1 MLTRLHLP
9 VEAHLAL
16 PKVNVPWRMRGAWLL
31 ENGINMCGE
40 GQESCQRESIQ
51 VLVLMITLC
60 AVIVSIICLSTFFRE
75 DKEEQITPLCPAL
88 IVRDPEITFK
98 LPMESEIDTMVV
110 MDMDD
115 KPVLKVSIDYPDPTR
130 LHASGVAATARLQNT
145 RDMTLATVVAR
156 NVAAVGQALALCRAS
171 PSCDIFGFVEPDGPD
186 RYIVR
191 HRTGVHLLTLVG
203 DFAAMDI
210 KGLNPVRSE
219 VCKFWKVGDECRC
232 TILQHF
238 DAGLVFC
245 SLLAT
250 QVQRR
255 VAEPLL
261 PRPGLPLPA
270 PAAAPTE
277 VTAETPAKGA
287 DGNPQGPPATP
298 PSQQNAA
305 EQDDSSTTPPSS
317 RPATAVPEHEPGQGA

>member
-1 MLTRLHLP
+1 M
-9 VEAHLAL
+9 
-16 PKVNVPWRMRGAWLL
+16 
-31 ENGINMCGE
+31 
-40 GQESCQRESIQ
+40 Q
-51 VLVLMITLC
+51 VLLLLITLC
-60 AVIVSIICLSTFFRE
+60 TVIVSVICLFTFFRE

-98 LPMESEIDTMVV
+98 LPMEPEGDAMVV
-110 MDMDD
+110 MDMNDNT
-115 KPVLKVSIDYPDPTR
+115 VLKVAIDYPDPTR

-145 RDMTLATVVAR
+145 RDITLATVVAR

-171 PSCDIFGFVEPDGPD
+171 PSCDIFGFVEPDGPN

-203 DFAAMDI
+203 DFDNMDI

-219 VCKFWKVGDECRC
+219 VCKFQKVGDECRC
-232 TILQHF
+232 CILQHV

-245 SLLAT
+245 TLLAT

-261 PRPGLPLPA
+261 PRPLGWMPGMPPVL
-270 PAAAPTE
+270 AAAPLSPAPGSTRAGE
-277 VTAETPAKGA
+277 ATAGGSSGSPAVEPADADVPEPTTSRDKSTDPDSPPLTPPLAPRTP
-287 DGNPQGPPATP
+287 PQPPPAIEAP
-298 PSQQNAA
+298 Q
-305 EQDDSSTTPPSS
+305 EQKSGEGP
-317 RPATAVPEHEPGQGA
+317 